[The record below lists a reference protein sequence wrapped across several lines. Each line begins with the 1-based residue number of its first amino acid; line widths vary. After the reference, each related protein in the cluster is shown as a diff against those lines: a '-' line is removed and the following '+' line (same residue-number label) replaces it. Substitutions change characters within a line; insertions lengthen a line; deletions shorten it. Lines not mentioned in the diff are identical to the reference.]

1 MVRVGFGFDVHRLAE
16 GETLWLGGVQLEHYK
31 GTVAHSDGDV
41 VLHAISDALLGA
53 AKLRDI
59 GYHFP
64 NTDPKYKNADSK
76 MLLQE
81 CMKLVEAKGYT
92 LGNIDVTIAAEQPKL
107 KPAIPQMEVCIAQL
121 LGVDEDLISIKAT
134 TTERMG
140 FEGREDGISTYAVVL
155 IESTKN

>member
-1 MVRVGFGFDVHRLAE
+1 MFRVGFGFDVHRLAE
-16 GETLWLGGVQLEHYK
+16 GESLWLGGIHIEHYK

-64 NTDPKYKNADSK
+64 DTNPKYKNADSK
-76 MLLQE
+76 ILLHE

-107 KPAIPQMEVCIAQL
+107 KSIIPQMEACIAGI
-121 LGVDEDLISIKAT
+121 LGVDEDVISIKAT

-140 FEGREDGISTYAVVL
+140 FEGTEDGISTYAVVL
-155 IESTKN
+155 IQKA